1 MLSRVL
7 WNAVEKF
14 ISMFVSKRL
23 LVAGSD
29 LSISDGLRVITQL
42 KIDLL
47 DLSESVYFMF

>member
-14 ISMFVSKRL
+14 ISMFVSNRY
-23 LVAGSD
+23 LVARSD
-29 LSISDGLRVITQL
+29 LSIHEGLRMINQL